1 MLTAQVG
8 LVDVFGGCASALAAG
23 GPVEERLVSGHVV
36 DTRGFAGIGGRLI
49 AMTIAKERPP
59 ASMAPAPISVITNA
73 TLLARRIRELQRRR
87 RAIAEQQEQLRTQLP
102 DWAAEPLRLIGMSND
117 EIQGLVA
124 DLSTVEAETGLD
136 EVERRLDEIDRQIEE
151 LESLLAS
158 TPCSSL
164 DEIEAVTNVAVG
176 RFREMI
182 VTDPNDVFY
191 DHGESRLLG
200 LIERIHEDLSG
211 LVRRSRL
218 DAS

>member
-1 MLTAQVG
+1 
-8 LVDVFGGCASALAAG
+8 
-23 GPVEERLVSGHVV
+23 
-36 DTRGFAGIGGRLI
+36 
-49 AMTIAKERPP
+49 MTIVNERPGRSLTP
-59 ASMAPAPISVITNA
+59 EPISVITNA

-87 RAIAEQQEQLRTQLP
+87 RAIAEQQEQLRNQLP

-124 DLSTVEAETGLD
+124 DLSTVEAEAGLD
-136 EVERRLDEIDRQIEE
+136 EVEQRLDEIDRQIEE

-158 TPCSSL
+158 TPSSSL
-164 DEIEAVTNVAVG
+164 DEIEAVTSVAIG

>member
-1 MLTAQVG
+1 MWSLT
-8 LVDVFGGCASALAAG
+8 GGRPGGAVALPSQGA
-23 GPVEERLVSGHVV
+23 
-36 DTRGFAGIGGRLI
+36 DTRGSADIGGRFI
-49 AMTIAKERPP
+49 AMTMMNERPLSTMMP
-59 ASMAPAPISVITNA
+59 EPISVITNA

-124 DLSTVEAETGLD
+124 DLSTVEAEAGLD
-136 EVERRLDEIDRQIEE
+136 EVEQRLEEIDHQIEE
-151 LESLLAS
+151 LEGMLAS
-158 TPCSSL
+158 TPSSSL
-164 DEIEAVTNVAVG
+164 DEIEAVTSVAIG

-200 LIERIHEDLSG
+200 LIERIHEDLTG

>member
-1 MLTAQVG
+1 
-8 LVDVFGGCASALAAG
+8 
-23 GPVEERLVSGHVV
+23 
-36 DTRGFAGIGGRLI
+36 
-49 AMTIAKERPP
+49 MTIAKPRPRTDRTP
-59 ASMAPAPISVITNA
+59 EPITLITNT

-87 RAIAEQQEQLRTQLP
+87 QAIAEQHDQLRSQLP

-124 DLSTVEAETGLD
+124 DLSTVEAETGLAD
-136 EVERRLDEIDRQIEE
+136 IEQRLDDIDRQIED
-151 LESLLAS
+151 LEGLLAQ
-158 TPCSSL
+158 TPSGSL
-164 DEIEAVTNVAVG
+164 DEIEAVASVAIG

-218 DAS
+218 DAG

>member
-1 MLTAQVG
+1 MV
-8 LVDVFGGCASALAAG
+8 
-23 GPVEERLVSGHVV
+23 
-36 DTRGFAGIGGRLI
+36 
-49 AMTIAKERPP
+49 AMTIAKQRPRTEITP
-59 ASMAPAPISVITNA
+59 EPISIITNA
-73 TLLARRIRELQRRR
+73 ALLARRIRELQRRR
-87 RAIAEQQEQLRTQLP
+87 RAIAEQQEQLRSQLP

-136 EVERRLDEIDRQIEE
+136 DVEKRLDEIDRQIEE
-151 LESLLAS
+151 LEGLLAA
-158 TPCSSL
+158 TPSGSL
-164 DEIEAVTNVAVG
+164 DEIEAVARVAIG

-211 LVRRSRL
+211 LVQRSRL
-218 DAS
+218 DAG

>member
-8 LVDVFGGCASALAAG
+8 LVDVFGGRASALAAG
-23 GPVEERLVSGHVV
+23 GPVGERLVSGQEV
-36 DTRGFAGIGGRLI
+36 DTRCIAGIGGRLI
-49 AMTIAKERPP
+49 AMTIAKERPL
-59 ASMAPAPISVITNA
+59 ASMAPEPISVITNA
-73 TLLARRIRELQRRR
+73 TLLARRIRDLQRRR

>member
-1 MLTAQVG
+1 
-8 LVDVFGGCASALAAG
+8 
-23 GPVEERLVSGHVV
+23 
-36 DTRGFAGIGGRLI
+36 
-49 AMTIAKERPP
+49 MTMMNERPLSTMTP
-59 ASMAPAPISVITNA
+59 EPISVITNA

-124 DLSTVEAETGLD
+124 DLSTVEAEAGLD
-136 EVERRLDEIDRQIEE
+136 EVEQRLEEIDRQIEE
-151 LESLLAS
+151 LEGMLAS
-158 TPCSSL
+158 TPSSSL
-164 DEIEAVTNVAVG
+164 DEIEAVTSVAIG

-200 LIERIHEDLSG
+200 LIERIHEDLTG

>member
-1 MLTAQVG
+1 MQTA
-8 LVDVFGGCASALAAG
+8 AAG
-23 GPVEERLVSGHVV
+23 RPVGAVAVAGRKA
-36 DTRGFAGIGGRLI
+36 DTRGSAEIGGRFI
-49 AMTIAKERPP
+49 AMTMMNERPLSTMTP
-59 ASMAPAPISVITNA
+59 EPISVITNA

-124 DLSTVEAETGLD
+124 DLSTVEAEAGLD
-136 EVERRLDEIDRQIEE
+136 EVEQRLEEIDRQIEE
-151 LESLLAS
+151 LEGMLAS
-158 TPCSSL
+158 TPSSSL
-164 DEIEAVTNVAVG
+164 DEIEAVTSVAIG

-200 LIERIHEDLSG
+200 LIERIHEDLTG

>member
-1 MLTAQVG
+1 V
-8 LVDVFGGCASALAAG
+8 ALPDQEA
-23 GPVEERLVSGHVV
+23 
-36 DTRGFAGIGGRLI
+36 DTRGSADIGGRFI
-49 AMTIAKERPP
+49 AMTMMSERPF
-59 ASMAPAPISVITNA
+59 SMTPEPISVITNA

-124 DLSTVEAETGLD
+124 DLSTVEAEAGLD
-136 EVERRLDEIDRQIEE
+136 EVEQRLEEIDRQIEE
-151 LESLLAS
+151 LEGMLAS
-158 TPCSSL
+158 TPSSSL
-164 DEIEAVTNVAVG
+164 DEIEAVTSVAIG

-200 LIERIHEDLSG
+200 LIERIHEDLTG

>member
-1 MLTAQVG
+1 
-8 LVDVFGGCASALAAG
+8 
-23 GPVEERLVSGHVV
+23 
-36 DTRGFAGIGGRLI
+36 
-49 AMTIAKERPP
+49 MTIAKERPRS
-59 ASMAPAPISVITNA
+59 AMAAEPISVITNA

-102 DWAAEPLRLIGMSND
+102 DWAAEPLRLIGMTND

-124 DLSTVEAETGLD
+124 DLSTVEAEAGLD
-136 EVERRLDEIDRQIEE
+136 EVEQRMDEIDRQIEE

-158 TPCSSL
+158 TPSGSL
-164 DEIEAVTNVAVG
+164 DEIEAIASVAVN
-176 RFREMI
+176 RFREMV

-191 DHGESRLLG
+191 DHGECRLLG

-211 LVRRSRL
+211 LVSHSRL